1 MNIDEFKNF
10 PIDKQLEIV
19 VSQGKLKYV
28 KKLLKTYKFNDN
40 VLKTILIRLKIYI
53 KNNQNLENINDY
65 ISIRRLFI
73 ELLEPVLFGQ
83 F

>member
-28 KKLLKTYKFNDN
+28 KKLLKTHTFNDN
-40 VLKTILIRLKIYI
+40 VLKTILRRLKIYI